1 MKKILYIILLLFLLG
16 SIVYAIDD
24 YTLEVQN
31 YPYTIQDWR
40 WGAYFNPPYT
50 IIINGY
56 MFDDGIFNEKMY
68 KEKLSDEIAHA
79 LCWKWFKNLHC
90 NDEKWKQEH
99 CEKNWCI

>member
-1 MKKILYIILLLFLLG
+1 MFLILLS
-16 SIVYAIDD
+16 SIVHAIDND
-24 YTLEVQN
+24 YILEVQN
-31 YPYTIQDWR
+31 YPYEILDWR

-56 MFDDGIFNEKMY
+56 MFDDGVFNERMY

-79 LCWKWFKNLHC
+79 LCWKWFKNLDC

-99 CEKNWCI
+99 CEKTWCI